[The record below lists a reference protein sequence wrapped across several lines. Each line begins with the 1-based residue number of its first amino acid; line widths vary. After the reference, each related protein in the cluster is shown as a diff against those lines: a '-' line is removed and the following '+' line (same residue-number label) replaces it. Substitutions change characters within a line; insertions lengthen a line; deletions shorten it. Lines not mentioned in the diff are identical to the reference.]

1 VVKPTDQKTLCSRV
15 PARTT
20 TATAEPAKEHA
31 GVPIE
36 EGRSSIPGQWI
47 VLGILL
53 GAWAGIGV
61 WVWTQSP
68 EPQRVPL
75 SYVSGQKAKHET
87 RTKSGS
93 DFKIHLEL
101 LAASLQRSEKSLGSP
116 KNIFAPVFPAQS
128 SLAPSAPPTIA
139 TVAPVIYQPTPEE
152 LAQQAG
158 RQMLAQFRYLGY
170 LSRAGKD
177 TAFLSKGNEL
187 HITQAGETIDQ
198 RVIVKTITPVGVTLQ
213 ETFSNVE
220 QVVSLAGEA
229 PSTTSGP
236 PNTFTPE
243 PPVTH
248 GGPPQPG
255 QPITASPP
263 RIEIPMPP
271 GVFPNPGS

>member
-1 VVKPTDQKTLCSRV
+1 M
-15 PARTT
+15 
-20 TATAEPAKEHA
+20 
-31 GVPIE
+31 
-36 EGRSSIPGQWI
+36 GRDW
-47 VLGILL
+47 
-53 GAWAGIGV
+53 GV

-75 SYVSGQKAKHET
+75 TYVSGQKAKAET
-87 RTKSGS
+87 ARAKSGS
-93 DFKIHLEL
+93 GGSRSDLKIHLEL
-101 LAASLQRSEKSLGSP
+101 LAASRQRSEKSLGSP

-128 SLAPSAPPTIA
+128 SSAPSAPPTIA
-139 TVAPVIYQPTPEE
+139 AVAPVIYQATPEE

-170 LSRAGKD
+170 LSRGGKD

-198 RVIVKTITPVGVTLQ
+198 RVLVKTITPVGITLQ
-213 ETFSNVE
+213 ETSSNVE
-220 QVVSLAGEA
+220 QVVSLAGEV

-236 PNTFTPE
+236 PNTFTPG
-243 PPVTH
+243 PPVTP
-248 GGPPQPG
+248 GGPPLPG

-271 GVFPNPGS
+271 GASPNPGS